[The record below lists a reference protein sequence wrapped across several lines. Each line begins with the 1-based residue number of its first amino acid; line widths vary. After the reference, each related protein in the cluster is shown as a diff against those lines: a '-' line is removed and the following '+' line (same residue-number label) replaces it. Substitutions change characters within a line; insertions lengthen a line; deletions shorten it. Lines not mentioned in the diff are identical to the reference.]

1 MLANYLGFLYID
13 TGAMYRT
20 ITYLALQQMLSF
32 DDEKALHYLAA
43 STKIEF
49 NRNPDG
55 TQEIYCNG
63 LNVTEEI
70 RAPIISQNVS
80 KVAMYPSVRE
90 ELVKMQRTMAES
102 ADVVMDGRDAGTVI
116 LPDAECKIFLVASL
130 EKRAY
135 RRLLELQKK
144 GYEQDYASIK
154 EELAQRDYLDE
165 HRSSSP
171 LKPAQDAV
179 IVDTTTMS
187 PDEVMAEV
195 LAIYQRKIAQKHSM
209 GDKKDVL

>member
-1 MLANYLGFLYID
+1 M
-13 TGAMYRT
+13 
-20 ITYLALQQMLSF
+20 
-32 DDEKALHYLAA
+32 
-43 STKIEF
+43 
-49 NRNPDG
+49 
-55 TQEIYCNG
+55 
-63 LNVTEEI
+63 TEEI
-70 RAPIISQNVS
+70 GSIISQNVS

-102 ADVVMDGRDAGTVI
+102 ADVVMDGRDAEPLFFPMQSVRFW
-116 LPDAECKIFLVASL
+116 CFL
-130 EKRAY
+130 KRAY
-135 RRLLELQKK
+135 RLPELQKK

-195 LAIYQRKIAQKHSM
+195 LAIYQRKIAQKHTM
-209 GDKKDVL
+209 G